1 MTTCFAL
8 DPPPLSP
15 AQIAT
20 TLVFDFLGLA
30 LEGKYHHFEWRK
42 SWAPSI
48 KRFMAYIMLVVT
60 LGGSR

>member
-1 MTTCFAL
+1 
-8 DPPPLSP
+8 
-15 AQIAT
+15 
-20 TLVFDFLGLA
+20 VFDFLGLA

-48 KRFMAYIMLVVT
+48 KRFMVYIMLVVT